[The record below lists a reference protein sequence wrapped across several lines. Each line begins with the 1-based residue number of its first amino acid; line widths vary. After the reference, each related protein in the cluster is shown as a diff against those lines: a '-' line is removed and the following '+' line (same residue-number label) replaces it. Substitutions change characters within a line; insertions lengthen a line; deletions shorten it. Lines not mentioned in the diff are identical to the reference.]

1 LAGVSGKS
9 TVNIDKPITNEMD
22 EMDMILDKEESTCQ
36 KNSPMVKQNM
46 LPQKMNDEQI
56 EKGSGKLQ
64 EFTMNSKIKVKL
76 GQLLEICPQLRKMMT
91 KSLLKMGEV
100 QIANVY
106 KVTTTK
112 LEDFDETILVVQV
125 HIGKF
130 EMRDILLDGRS
141 DANIIFESLKKKLGL
156 RNPSQVLL

>member
-1 LAGVSGKS
+1 
-9 TVNIDKPITNEMD
+9 
-22 EMDMILDKEESTCQ
+22 
-36 KNSPMVKQNM
+36 
-46 LPQKMNDEQI
+46 
-56 EKGSGKLQ
+56 
-64 EFTMNSKIKVKL
+64 
-76 GQLLEICPQLRKMMT
+76 
-91 KSLLKMGEV
+91 MGEV

-156 RNPSQVLL
+156 KNPSQILL

>member
-1 LAGVSGKS
+1 LAGASGKS
-9 TVNIDKPITNEMD
+9 TVNIDKPIAN
-22 EMDMILDKEESTCQ
+22 EMDMILDKDESTYQ
-36 KNSPMVKQNM
+36 KSSPMVKQNL
-46 LPQKMNDEQI
+46 LPQKINDEQM

-76 GQLLEICPQLRKMMT
+76 GQLLEICLQLRKMMT

-112 LEDFDETILVVQV
+112 VEDFDETILVVQV

-130 EMRDILLDGRS
+130 GVRD
-141 DANIIFESLKKKLGL
+141 
-156 RNPSQVLL
+156 VLFGWQIQCKYYL

>member
-1 LAGVSGKS
+1 
-9 TVNIDKPITNEMD
+9 
-22 EMDMILDKEESTCQ
+22 
-36 KNSPMVKQNM
+36 
-46 LPQKMNDEQI
+46 MNDEQM

-100 QIANVY
+100 QITNVY
-106 KVTTTK
+106 KVTTIK
-112 LEDFDETILVVQV
+112 VEDFDETILVVQV

-130 EMRDILLDGRS
+130 GMRDILLDGRS
-141 DANIIFESLKKKLGL
+141 NANIIFESLRKKLGL
-156 RNPSQVLL
+156 RNPSQVFL